1 MNIAEPML
9 LKIKEKFE
17 RLSGLKGLQHEIKS
31 TSSGTAIVIFVS
43 SPEDRLF
50 HALSAATTDVLGSE
64 SEDIVATLK
73 QVARDKIV
81 AGPEVK
87 LLLKQL
93 AESQTV
99 HRHSF
104 GDDLSSRYIETVS
117 GAEEQ
122 IVSNANHIVFGRRGA
137 GKSMLLLYSLTF
149 RQKEE
154 RPSVWLDFQT
164 YAGRNDDGAIG
175 DVLSD
180 LIYEVEAKF
189 GQSNR
194 LTELQ
199 QLIDDCDPDFLSY
212 KKLGARVRRELGS
225 LAKTAEIFIFVDD
238 LHVIGRTLQSRI
250 LDVLYSLSR
259 GNQVFL
265 KISAIENLTRTFD
278 TTERV
283 GIELPHDAQ
292 AIHLDYNLTTP
303 DKTTSHIEAILDAH
317 ARFSGLPSIR
327 RLCSSADVL
336 PRLTWVSAGVPR
348 DAIYLFSQAIQK
360 ANIENKSR
368 VTVSNVNQAA
378 SETLT
383 IKLRDL
389 EQDASEQ
396 ADELKDALEVIKAFC
411 IKEKRQNAFLIE
423 IDNNSELFKRATS
436 LVQLR
441 FLHVI
446 SEGTTPHEAGR
457 KYLALILDYGLYIG
471 IRAAQSV
478 ELFNRSF
485 EDSSAAAL
493 RKLPILR
500 ELEA

>member
-1 MNIAEPML
+1 MNIGIPKLLEIKAEF
-9 LKIKEKFE
+9 EK
-17 RLSGLKGLQHEIKS
+17 LSGLRGLDHQFKP
-31 TSSGTAIVIFVS
+31 TSQGTAIVIFVS

-50 HALSAATTDVLGSE
+50 DDLSRATTNVLGSE
-64 SEDIVATLK
+64 SEYIIATLK
-73 QVARDKIV
+73 QVSRDKIV
-81 AGPEVK
+81 SGPEVR
-87 LLLKQL
+87 LLLKL
-93 AESQTV
+93 LSESQTV
-99 HRHSF
+99 HKHSF
-104 GDDLSSRYIETVS
+104 GDELFSRYIETVS

-137 GKSMLLLYSLTF
+137 GKSMLLLYSLTS
-149 RQKEE
+149 RERE
-154 RPSVWLDFQT
+154 NRPSVWLDFQA
-164 YAGRNDDGAIG
+164 YSRRNDDGVIG

-180 LIYEVEAKF
+180 LVSEIEAKF

-199 QLIDDCDPDFLSY
+199 NLVERCAPEFLEY
-212 KKLGARVRRELGS
+212 KKLAVRLRRELGKLTRES
-225 LAKTAEIFIFVDD
+225 EIFLFVDD
-238 LHVIGRTLQSRI
+238 IHVLGRALQSRI
-250 LDVLYSLSR
+250 LDILYSIAR
-259 GNQVFL
+259 GNQIFL
-265 KISAIENLTRTFD
+265 KISAIENLTRTYD
-278 TTERV
+278 TTERI
-283 GIELPHDAQ
+283 GLELPHDAQ

-303 DKTTSHIEAILDAH
+303 EKTTSHIEAILDAH
-317 ARFSGLPSIR
+317 ARFAGLSSIR
-327 RLCSSADVL
+327 RLCSSAEVI

-360 ANIENKSR
+360 ANIENRGR

-378 SETLT
+378 SEALT
-383 IKLRDL
+383 IKHRDL

-396 ADELKDALEVIKAFC
+396 ADDLKAALEVIKNFC

-423 IDNNSELFKRATS
+423 IDNSSNLFKQVTS

-446 SEGTTPHEAGR
+446 SEGITPHEAGR

-478 ELFNRSF
+478 ELFNKSF
-485 EDSSAAAL
+485 EDSSSAAL

-500 ELEA
+500 EK

>member
-1 MNIAEPML
+1 MIIEEPKL
-9 LKIKEKFE
+9 LEIKGEFE
-17 RLSGLKGLQHEIKS
+17 RLSGLKGLEHEFKS

-50 HALSAATTDVLGSE
+50 DALSQATMNILRSE
-64 SEDIVATLK
+64 SEEIVATLK
-73 QVARDKIV
+73 QVSRDKIV
-81 AGPEVK
+81 SGPEVK
-87 LLLKQL
+87 LLLKL
-93 AESQTV
+93 LSESQTV

-104 GDDLSSRYIETVS
+104 GNELLSRYIETVS

-137 GKSMLLLYSLTF
+137 GKSMLLLYSLTS
-149 RQKEE
+149 RERDD
-154 RPSVWLDFQT
+154 RPSIWLDLQT
-164 YAGRNDDGAIG
+164 YARREDDQVIG
-175 DVLSD
+175 DVLTD
-180 LIYEVEAKF
+180 LIVEIEAKF

-199 QLIDDCDPDFLSY
+199 NMIDDCAPDFLEY
-212 KKLGARVRRELGS
+212 KKLVARLRRELGK
-225 LAKTAEIFIFVDD
+225 LTRAVEIFVFVDD
-238 LHVIGRTLQSRI
+238 LHVLGRALQSRV
-250 LDVLYSLSR
+250 LDILYSLSR
-259 GNQVFL
+259 GNQIFL
-265 KISAIENLTRTFD
+265 KISAIENLTKTYD

-283 GIELPHDAQ
+283 GLELPHDAQ

-317 ARFSGLPSIR
+317 ARFAGLPSIR

-348 DAIYLFSQAIQK
+348 DAIYLFAQAIQK
-360 ANIENKSR
+360 ANIGNKAR

-396 ADELKDALEVIKAFC
+396 AEDLKDALEVIKAFC

-423 IDNNSELFKRATS
+423 IDNTSELFKRVTS

-446 SEGTTPHEAGR
+446 SEGITPHEAGR

-485 EDSSAAAL
+485 EDSSSAAL

-500 ELEA
+500 EA

>member
-1 MNIAEPML
+1 MIIGEPELLRIKAE
-9 LKIKEKFE
+9 FE
-17 RLSGLKGLQHEIKS
+17 EITGFKGLDHEFKS

-50 HALSAATTDVLGSE
+50 EVLAKATERVVGSE
-64 SEDIVATLK
+64 TDDIVATLK
-73 QVARDKIV
+73 QVSREKIV
-81 AGPEVK
+81 SGPEVK
-87 LLLKQL
+87 LLLRIL
-93 AESQTV
+93 SESQTV

-104 GDDLSSRYIETVS
+104 GDALHSRYIETVS

-122 IVSNANHIVFGRRGA
+122 IISNANHIVFGRRGA
-137 GKSMLLLYSLTF
+137 GKSMLLLFSLAQ
-149 RQKEE
+149 REKNS

-164 YAGRNDDGAIG
+164 YSRRDDDGVIG

-180 LIYEVEAKF
+180 LISEIEAKF
-189 GQSNR
+189 GQSNS
-194 LTELQ
+194 LAGLQNLIEKCSTE
-199 QLIDDCDPDFLSY
+199 FAEY
-212 KKLGARVRRELGS
+212 KKLVSKLRRELGKLTRTS
-225 LAKTAEIFIFVDD
+225 EMFIFVDD
-238 LHVIGRTLQSRI
+238 LHVLDRSMQARI
-250 LDVLYSLSR
+250 LDVLYSLAR
-259 GNQVFL
+259 GNQIFL

-278 TTERV
+278 PTERV
-283 GIELPHDAQ
+283 GLELPHDAQ

-303 DKTTSHIEAILDAH
+303 EKTTTHIEAILDAH
-317 ARFSGLPSIR
+317 ARFAGLPSIR
-327 RLCSSADVL
+327 RLCGSADVL

-360 ANIENKSR
+360 ANVENKAR

-389 EQDASEQ
+389 EQDASKQ
-396 ADELKDALEVIKAFC
+396 AEALKAALETIKAFC

-423 IDNNSELFKRATS
+423 IDNNSDLYQRVTS

-441 FLHVI
+441 LLHVI
-446 SEGTTPHEAGR
+446 SEGITPHEAGR

-485 EDSSAAAL
+485 QDSSAAAL

-500 ELEA
+500 EP

>member
-1 MNIAEPML
+1 MTIGEPKL
-9 LKIKEKFE
+9 LEIKKKFE
-17 RLSGLKGLQHEIKS
+17 LLSGLRGLTHELKS

-50 HALSAATTDVLGSE
+50 DALSEATTDVLGSE
-64 SEDIVATLK
+64 SDDIVATLK
-73 QVARDKIV
+73 QVSRDKIV
-81 AGPEVK
+81 SGPEVR
-87 LLLKQL
+87 LLLKL
-93 AESQTV
+93 LSESQTV
-99 HRHSF
+99 NRHSF
-104 GDDLSSRYIETVS
+104 GDELSSRYIETVS

-137 GKSMLLLYSLTF
+137 GKSMLLLYSLTS
-149 RQKEE
+149 RERDE

-164 YAGRNDDGAIG
+164 YSRRNDDEVIG

-180 LIYEVEAKF
+180 LISEVEAKF

-194 LTELQ
+194 LTEIQ
-199 QLIDDCDPDFLSY
+199 NLIEDCTPGFLEY
-212 KKLGARVRRELGS
+212 KKLVARLRRELGK
-225 LAKTAEIFIFVDD
+225 LTRTAEIFVFVDD
-238 LHVIGRTLQSRI
+238 LHVLGRTLQSRI

-259 GNQVFL
+259 GNQIFL
-265 KISAIENLTRTFD
+265 KISAIENLTKTYD

-283 GIELPHDAQ
+283 GLELPHDAQ

-303 DKTTSHIEAILDAH
+303 DKTTAHIEAILDAH
-317 ARFSGLPSIR
+317 ARFAGLPSIR

-360 ANIENKSR
+360 ANIENRAR

-396 ADELKDALEVIKAFC
+396 ADDLKDTLEIIKAFC

-423 IDNNSELFKRATS
+423 IDNTSDLFKRLTS

-446 SEGTTPHEAGR
+446 SEGITPHEAGR

-500 ELEA
+500 ES